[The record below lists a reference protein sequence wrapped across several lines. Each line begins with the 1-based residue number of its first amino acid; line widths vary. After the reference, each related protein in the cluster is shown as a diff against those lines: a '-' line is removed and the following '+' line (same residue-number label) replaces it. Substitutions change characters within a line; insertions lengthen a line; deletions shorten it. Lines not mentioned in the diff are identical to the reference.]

1 MENYFH
7 LELSSIRGVF
17 NPFLETIYN
26 LAPAM
31 STGKTS
37 IIYLYITFKIY
48 FFLLF
53 LKLLHDKFIE
63 VEVTSETED
72 SLNGMSASDKNT

>member
-1 MENYFH
+1 
-7 LELSSIRGVF
+7 
-17 NPFLETIYN
+17 
-26 LAPAM
+26 M

-72 SLNGMSASDKNT
+72 SLNGMSARDKNT